1 MKNER
6 KTNHAFCIAFRA
18 PSLILCFLAPRV
30 PHRPQCAATL
40 LFAEMY
46 VPGGAC
52 VCCLKKNI
60 DFLLFYDF
68 VAEIYKKQQQ
78 QQHRNKWDEI

>member
-1 MKNER
+1 MFSRISDVGPNR
-6 KTNHAFCIAFRA
+6 KLV
-18 PSLILCFLAPRV
+18 PSTPRLSFWAQP

-46 VPGGAC
+46 VPGGC
-52 VCCLKKNI
+52 MCLLLKKNI

-68 VAEIYKKQQQ
+68 VPEIYKKKTTTTTTQ
-78 QQHRNKWDEI
+78 K